1 MAEELEWKKLPT
13 IEKVEHKQWKARV
26 EGYEEAVKLF
36 STQPSDKSPVF
47 SDYVGL
53 MKKMVV
59 DNNAIAQ
66 EKALFA
72 VLAFAENA
80 AIATRVASD
89 VCSGIVNK
97 CLNSTRAKTKE
108 TGIEILFLYIER
120 EKGDV
125 VVEELLKGLSAK
137 QPKIVIGCVQ
147 ALKEALSL
155 FGSKVVSIKS
165 ILKEIIRLLEDR
177 DGTVRNE
184 SKELIIEMYRWA
196 GPAIKPQ
203 LSGLKPV
210 QITEL
215 EAEFAKLPTA
225 KPVPTR
231 YLISQKPK
239 EDPRAAETTSGKA
252 PQELEDNEPQLDAYA
267 LADAVNILSKI
278 PNDYWEKIEDK
289 KWQERKE
296 ALTLV
301 EQLTDVIKLDNGDY
315 SALLNSL
322 IKVISKD
329 TNILLVGQ
337 SAKIVAQIANALRA
351 GFKPYAVTTIK
362 ACFEKFKE
370 KKPTVL
376 VAIRAA
382 ADAAQRSVTLESLQE
397 DIIEAL
403 NNKNPG
409 IRAETALFLSRIFAK
424 MTIVTLNKKLL
435 KTFVVPLLK
444 CSADMVLEV
453 REAAF
458 CALGTAMFIVTEKN
472 ISPFLADIDNIRLNR
487 IKEFYEKVANEKKG
501 GSSDNEGK
509 GAPSSLE
516 AASVAPSK
524 PNFKVIKGNKPAG
537 VAVGEGKTVSVSPG
551 EDAPRPT
558 KPSAAKKKAQPA
570 APASDALPKE
580 QLWSDDVLEAKI
592 AEAYSETL
600 IAQLASSVW
609 KERLEAM
616 ETLRS
621 SIDKMAPEQLSCQLV
636 FRLLLK
642 KPGLKDNNF
651 QVLRMKIEL
660 VSEVLQLKKPCSEV
674 IVDLLL
680 PDLTE
685 KVGDIKVGEAVKLAF
700 TALAEATTFEI
711 VGGRILRAVYQQKN
725 PKCQIECLNW
735 LSLSIKEFGLQ
746 LNTKELLVCLKT
758 GLGATNLQ
766 VRQACIYLSSV
777 MYLYMGGTLRTLL
790 SDEKPALVA
799 LLEEEWSKLGDSKP
813 PAPTRGLRYVKQQ
826 QSTASDGASA
836 EGAAAAEP
844 EVPDPEDLVPRTDIS
859 EKLTEEMM
867 NLLVSKAWKERQEGL
882 NQIQE
887 VLTSAQFI
895 EGGPKLQD
903 PLTAV
908 AKVCTDVNKIL
919 GKNALGIVEKF
930 AKALSKSDA
939 KKLVKCVQPFVLMC
953 FGDSKPQVREAAVSA
968 LSAWRERSGLAPM
981 TENETF
987 TEALKPENPFLR
999 AELLGWLAVAM
1010 EDLRAGTPA
1019 VAALGPDFRDQI
1031 IGAILPVCEDRNPE
1045 ARSRAQKML
1054 PVLIR
1059 AFGPE
1064 AVHRCT
1070 KRLKPTTMEAV
1081 QPLVEKAKEAVA
1093 AERAASGAA
1102 EASVAPKA
1110 IRGGG
1115 GGGAAAAPKDKDS
1128 TAVPE
1133 PTPQP
1138 STGAVASGDVAN
1150 DEEPS
1155 TVSQSETSTAKS
1167 SKKAGSGSKKPAVT
1181 SKRAA
1186 ALEQAEE
1193 AASMVP
1199 LQVNKLRETRMQDEK
1214 KRKLLKWDFDAPSR
1228 DHVQQLNQ
1236 LFLAAGAS
1244 PDLHSCLFHT
1254 DFKQHIRALETLTRL
1269 LDGAWTAVDGEAA
1282 TRANLDLILR
1292 WIVLR
1297 FFETNPAVLARCL
1310 EYILKVFGRLSES
1323 EANLTE
1329 YEATAFLPYLVMKVG
1344 DPKDN
1349 IRRDI
1354 RAIFRIVVTIFPP
1367 ARFYPFLV
1375 NGLKSKVNKARQEC
1389 LEEIGCMIEQFGL
1402 NVCQPSPAASL
1413 KVLAGQISDRD
1424 SGVRT
1429 AALNSL
1435 VAAYAIVG
1443 EALWKMLGEL
1453 PEKDRSMLEE
1463 RIKRAGRPSTAAS
1476 NTTSKR
1482 SASERPPGGRRETA
1496 DLRQTNGHVPQ
1507 GQQPYL
1513 DALRPAAG
1521 TNQPA
1526 SVHSIAYAK
1535 AQNLLSELG
1544 DLNPEHAA
1552 EIPNL
1557 LEFDKDINEIF
1568 KPFEVPELKCIAK
1581 TRTTQPALN
1590 VLLRTSP
1597 DAASAITMVVTQIS
1611 SNDPNIA
1618 CYALAQIDALIQSD
1632 KWQLLMGHTNQIIML
1647 ITIQLRQIN
1656 TRFFDDPS
1664 ISANHLV
1671 CLLRSLLVVMQSL
1684 FKRSLLARECS
1695 RESLKEFIY
1704 AVLHVMVHEKTAE
1717 LPEGGSIIRVINA
1730 LTLSIIDESNST
1742 RVLSAFIRLLHE
1754 SVSSGHFSNRFTQVV
1769 MRSLWRITKGLSEN
1783 GNKYAFDVILID
1795 CHNFLKAFP
1804 SPSWKTRKSDVPL
1817 RTIKTMLHTFCVVR
1831 GPGIL
1836 KYVDS
1841 IPNKEDS
1848 ELESYLIRTLKSLS
1862 NSGTRLPPALQPTLK
1877 NPSSPIKT
1885 AVLSP
1890 ENHQKVASLV
1900 QRIASTR
1907 DDATGAIE
1915 DLFDIT
1921 SALPDL
1927 DLEPFLANY
1936 SSFARTYVRQALYNV
1951 GLLRSQR
1958 GTAAYSNGTPLKP
1971 ITSELPRPGDDLSH
1985 QAANPKLFMDRL
1997 ASLRRQIGLETT
2009 TSNLSDGLSDDPG
2022 IGGEGRASSGS
2033 AVNNAVLEATLRGIV
2048 QPPNEDAVNA
2058 ASPTTQTEST
2068 RQPGMSQNELA
2079 EIKRRLALIKNAQM
2093 RGT

>member
-1 MAEELEWKKLPT
+1 MSDET
-13 IEKVEHKQWKARV
+13 
-26 EGYEEAVKLF
+26 EAIWL
-36 STQPSDKSPVF
+36 T
-47 SDYVGL
+47 
-53 MKKMVV
+53 MK
-59 DNNAIAQ
+59 
-66 EKALFA
+66 
-72 VLAFAENA
+72 
-80 AIATRVASD
+80 
-89 VCSGIVNK
+89 
-97 CLNSTRAKTKE
+97 
-108 TGIEILFLYIER
+108 
-120 EKGDV
+120 
-125 VVEELLKGLSAK
+125 
-137 QPKIVIGCVQ
+137 
-147 ALKEALSL
+147 
-155 FGSKVVSIKS
+155 
-165 ILKEIIRLLEDR
+165 
-177 DGTVRNE
+177 
-184 SKELIIEMYRWA
+184 
-196 GPAIKPQ
+196 
-203 LSGLKPV
+203 
-210 QITEL
+210 
-215 EAEFAKLPTA
+215 
-225 KPVPTR
+225 
-231 YLISQKPK
+231 
-239 EDPRAAETTSGKA
+239 
-252 PQELEDNEPQLDAYA
+252 
-267 LADAVNILSKI
+267 
-278 PNDYWEKIEDK
+278 
-289 KWQERKE
+289 
-296 ALTLV
+296 
-301 EQLTDVIKLDNGDY
+301 
-315 SALLNSL
+315 
-322 IKVISKD
+322 
-329 TNILLVGQ
+329 
-337 SAKIVAQIANALRA
+337 
-351 GFKPYAVTTIK
+351 
-362 ACFEKFKE
+362 
-370 KKPTVL
+370 
-376 VAIRAA
+376 
-382 ADAAQRSVTLESLQE
+382 
-397 DIIEAL
+397 
-403 NNKNPG
+403 
-409 IRAETALFLSRIFAK
+409 
-424 MTIVTLNKKLL
+424 
-435 KTFVVPLLK
+435 
-444 CSADMVLEV
+444 
-453 REAAF
+453 
-458 CALGTAMFIVTEKN
+458 
-472 ISPFLADIDNIRLNR
+472 
-487 IKEFYEKVANEKKG
+487 
-501 GSSDNEGK
+501 
-509 GAPSSLE
+509 
-516 AASVAPSK
+516 
-524 PNFKVIKGNKPAG
+524 
-537 VAVGEGKTVSVSPG
+537 
-551 EDAPRPT
+551 
-558 KPSAAKKKAQPA
+558 
-570 APASDALPKE
+570 
-580 QLWSDDVLEAKI
+580 
-592 AEAYSETL
+592 
-600 IAQLASSVW
+600 
-609 KERLEAM
+609 
-616 ETLRS
+616 
-621 SIDKMAPEQLSCQLV
+621 
-636 FRLLLK
+636 
-642 KPGLKDNNF
+642 
-651 QVLRMKIEL
+651 VLRMKIEL
-660 VSEVLQLKKPCSEV
+660 VSEVLQIKKPCSEI

-685 KVGDIKVGEAVKLAF
+685 KVGDIKVGEAVKQAF
-700 TALAEATTFEI
+700 TALAEATTFGI
-711 VGGRILRAVYQQKN
+711 VGGRILGAVYQQKN
-725 PKCQIECLNW
+725 PKCQVECLNW

-746 LNTKELLVCLKT
+746 LNTKELLTCLKT

-799 LLEEEWSKLGDSKP
+799 LLEEEWAKLGDSKP
-813 PAPTRGLRYVKQQ
+813 PAPTRGLRYVMQQQ
-826 QSTASDGASA
+826 QSTAGDGAA
-836 EGAAAAEP
+836 AAAAQEAAAEP

-859 EKLTEEMM
+859 RSRSQTRAAMPSKIPRSSSKIPRPKNPKCQVECLNWLSLSIKEFGLQLNTKELLTCLKTGLGATNLQVRQACIYLSSVMYLYMGGTLRTLLSDEKPALVALLEEEWAKLGDSKPPAPTRGLRYVMQQQQSTAGDGATAAAAQEAAAEPEVPDPEDLVPRTDISDKLTEEML

-939 KKLVKCVQPFVLMC
+939 KKLVKCVQPFVLTC

-968 LSAWRERSGLAPM
+968 LSAWREKSGFAPM

-987 TEALKPENPFLR
+987 AEALKPENPFLR

-1010 EDLRAGTPA
+1010 EDLRVGTAA
-1019 VAALGPDFRDQI
+1019 VGALGPDFRDQI

-1059 AFGPE
+1059 AFGAE
-1064 AVHRCT
+1064 AVSRCT

-1093 AERAASGAA
+1093 AERAASGAS
-1102 EASVAPKA
+1102 EAPIAPKA

-1115 GGGAAAAPKDKDS
+1115 GGGAAAKDKD
-1128 TAVPE
+1128 TPAAAE
-1133 PTPQP
+1133 PDQTPQP
-1138 STGAVASGDVAN
+1138 TAGAAASGDAAN
-1150 DEEPS
+1150 DEEAVS
-1155 TVSQSETSTAKS
+1155 VSQSETSAAKS
-1167 SKKAGSGSKKPAVT
+1167 GASGGKKAGAGGKKPAIT

-1193 AASMVP
+1193 AASMIP

-1214 KRKLLKWDFDAPSR
+1214 KRKLLKWDFDTPSR

-1244 PDLHSCLFHT
+1244 PDLHSCLFHS

-1310 EYILKVFGRLSES
+1310 EYTLKVFGRLSDS

-1354 RAIFRIVVTIFPP
+1354 RAIFRTVVTIYPP
-1367 ARFYPFLV
+1367 ARFYPFLI

-1435 VAAYAIVG
+1435 VSAYAIVG
-1443 EALWKMLGEL
+1443 EAIWKMLGEL

-1463 RIKRAGRPSTAAS
+1463 RIKRSGRPSTAAS
-1476 NTTSKR
+1476 NATSKR
-1482 SASERPPGGRRETA
+1482 SASERPPAGRRETA
-1496 DLRQTNGHVPQ
+1496 DLRQTNGHGPQ

-1513 DALRPAAG
+1513 DALRPVAG
-1521 TNQPA
+1521 SNQPA

-1544 DLNPEHAA
+1544 DLNPERAA
-1552 EIPNL
+1552 EIPSL

-1568 KPFEVPELKCIAK
+1568 KPFEVPELK

-1611 SNDPNIA
+1611 SNDPNLS

-1671 CLLRSLLVVMQSL
+1671 CLLRSLLVVVQSL

-1783 GNKYAFDVILID
+1783 GNKYAFDVILLD

-1862 NSGTRLPPALQPTLK
+1862 NSGTRLPPALQPSVK

-1915 DLFDIT
+1915 ELYDIT

-1958 GTAAYSNGTPLKP
+1958 GPAAHTNGTPMKP
-1971 ITSELPRPGDDLSH
+1971 VASELPVPGDDLSR
-1985 QAANPKLFMDRL
+1985 QTANPKIFMDRL
-1997 ASLRRQIGLETT
+1997 ASLRKQIGLETST
-2009 TSNLSDGLSDDPG
+2009 LSVSEGPSDDPA
-2022 IGGEGRASSGS
+2022 ISGEGRISGGPV
-2033 AVNNAVLEATLRGIV
+2033 VNNAVLEATLRGIV
-2048 QPPNEDAVNA
+2048 QPPSENSEA
-2058 ASPTTQTEST
+2058 ANPSTETS
-2068 RQPGMSQNELA
+2068 RQPGMSQNELE
-2079 EIKRRLALIKNAQM
+2079 EIKRRLALIKNAQA
-2093 RGT
+2093 RDLVTGEVLHFLSQPTPDAFDRQDLVLSKLAVENKQPLPNVVADLEA

>member
-1 MAEELEWKKLPT
+1 MPEIRDGGERRPSGR
-13 IEKVEHKQWKARV
+13 I
-26 EGYEEAVKLF
+26 F
-36 STQPSDKSPVF
+36 S
-47 SDYVGL
+47 
-53 MKKMVV
+53 
-59 DNNAIAQ
+59 AQ
-66 EKALFA
+66 CTS
-72 VLAFAENA
+72 VLALHCASAFDASGEN
-80 AIATRVASD
+80 
-89 VCSGIVNK
+89 
-97 CLNSTRAKTKE
+97 E
-108 TGIEILFLYIER
+108 
-120 EKGDV
+120 
-125 VVEELLKGLSAK
+125 
-137 QPKIVIGCVQ
+137 
-147 ALKEALSL
+147 
-155 FGSKVVSIKS
+155 VS
-165 ILKEIIRLLEDR
+165 
-177 DGTVRNE
+177 
-184 SKELIIEMYRWA
+184 
-196 GPAIKPQ
+196 
-203 LSGLKPV
+203 
-210 QITEL
+210 
-215 EAEFAKLPTA
+215 
-225 KPVPTR
+225 
-231 YLISQKPK
+231 
-239 EDPRAAETTSGKA
+239 
-252 PQELEDNEPQLDAYA
+252 
-267 LADAVNILSKI
+267 
-278 PNDYWEKIEDK
+278 
-289 KWQERKE
+289 
-296 ALTLV
+296 
-301 EQLTDVIKLDNGDY
+301 
-315 SALLNSL
+315 
-322 IKVISKD
+322 
-329 TNILLVGQ
+329 
-337 SAKIVAQIANALRA
+337 
-351 GFKPYAVTTIK
+351 
-362 ACFEKFKE
+362 C
-370 KKPTVL
+370 
-376 VAIRAA
+376 
-382 ADAAQRSVTLESLQE
+382 
-397 DIIEAL
+397 
-403 NNKNPG
+403 
-409 IRAETALFLSRIFAK
+409 
-424 MTIVTLNKKLL
+424 
-435 KTFVVPLLK
+435 
-444 CSADMVLEV
+444 
-453 REAAF
+453 
-458 CALGTAMFIVTEKN
+458 
-472 ISPFLADIDNIRLNR
+472 
-487 IKEFYEKVANEKKG
+487 ANE
-501 GSSDNEGK
+501 
-509 GAPSSLE
+509 
-516 AASVAPSK
+516 
-524 PNFKVIKGNKPAG
+524 
-537 VAVGEGKTVSVSPG
+537 
-551 EDAPRPT
+551 
-558 KPSAAKKKAQPA
+558 
-570 APASDALPKE
+570 
-580 QLWSDDVLEAKI
+580 
-592 AEAYSETL
+592 
-600 IAQLASSVW
+600 
-609 KERLEAM
+609 
-616 ETLRS
+616 
-621 SIDKMAPEQLSCQLV
+621 
-636 FRLLLK
+636 
-642 KPGLKDNNF
+642 
-651 QVLRMKIEL
+651 
-660 VSEVLQLKKPCSEV
+660 
-674 IVDLLL
+674 
-680 PDLTE
+680 
-685 KVGDIKVGEAVKLAF
+685 
-700 TALAEATTFEI
+700 
-711 VGGRILRAVYQQKN
+711 
-725 PKCQIECLNW
+725 
-735 LSLSIKEFGLQ
+735 
-746 LNTKELLVCLKT
+746 
-758 GLGATNLQ
+758 
-766 VRQACIYLSSV
+766 
-777 MYLYMGGTLRTLL
+777 
-790 SDEKPALVA
+790 
-799 LLEEEWSKLGDSKP
+799 
-813 PAPTRGLRYVKQQ
+813 
-826 QSTASDGASA
+826 
-836 EGAAAAEP
+836 
-844 EVPDPEDLVPRTDIS
+844 
-859 EKLTEEMM
+859 
-867 NLLVSKAWKERQEGL
+867 
-882 NQIQE
+882 
-887 VLTSAQFI
+887 
-895 EGGPKLQD
+895 
-903 PLTAV
+903 
-908 AKVCTDVNKIL
+908 VNHR
-919 GKNALGIVEKF
+919 
-930 AKALSKSDA
+930 
-939 KKLVKCVQPFVLMC
+939 CVQPFVLMC

-1138 STGAVASGDVAN
+1138 STADYVAQCSSPSGVIYHHMARPLIWQLASALSAVASGDVAN

-1568 KPFEVPELKCIAK
+1568 KPFEVPELKCWVANRPSVMYNYETATRLHQRPCEKPAKVVLIVRHSRVAGAPRFLKVSPKK

-1671 CLLRSLLVVMQSL
+1671 CLLRSLLVVMQSSSIALRIATLTPTLTILSLIGQL

-2048 QPPNEDAVNA
+2048 QPPNEDAVKA

>member
-13 IEKVEHKQWKARV
+13 IEKVEHKVCVFYLPKYGDQQWKARV

-80 AIATRVASD
+80 AIATR
-89 VCSGIVNK
+89 
-97 CLNSTRAKTKE
+97 
-108 TGIEILFLYIER
+108 
-120 EKGDV
+120 
-125 VVEELLKGLSAK
+125 
-137 QPKIVIGCVQ
+137 
-147 ALKEALSL
+147 L

-210 QITEL
+210 Q
-215 EAEFAKLPTA
+215 
-225 KPVPTR
+225 
-231 YLISQKPK
+231 
-239 EDPRAAETTSGKA
+239 
-252 PQELEDNEPQLDAYA
+252 
-267 LADAVNILSKI
+267 
-278 PNDYWEKIEDK
+278 
-289 KWQERKE
+289 
-296 ALTLV
+296 
-301 EQLTDVIKLDNGDY
+301 
-315 SALLNSL
+315 
-322 IKVISKD
+322 VISKD

-651 QVLRMKIEL
+651 Q
-660 VSEVLQLKKPCSEV
+660 KPCSEV

-939 KKLVKCVQPFVLMC
+939 KKLVK
-953 FGDSKPQVREAAVSA
+953 
-968 LSAWRERSGLAPM
+968 
-981 TENETF
+981 
-987 TEALKPENPFLR
+987 
-999 AELLGWLAVAM
+999 
-1010 EDLRAGTPA
+1010 
-1019 VAALGPDFRDQI
+1019 
-1031 IGAILPVCEDRNPE
+1031 
-1045 ARSRAQKML
+1045 
-1054 PVLIR
+1054 
-1059 AFGPE
+1059 
-1064 AVHRCT
+1064 
-1070 KRLKPTTMEAV
+1070 
-1081 QPLVEKAKEAVA
+1081 
-1093 AERAASGAA
+1093 
-1102 EASVAPKA
+1102 
-1110 IRGGG
+1110 
-1115 GGGAAAAPKDKDS
+1115 
-1128 TAVPE
+1128 
-1133 PTPQP
+1133 
-1138 STGAVASGDVAN
+1138 
-1150 DEEPS
+1150 
-1155 TVSQSETSTAKS
+1155 
-1167 SKKAGSGSKKPAVT
+1167 
-1181 SKRAA
+1181 
-1186 ALEQAEE
+1186 
-1193 AASMVP
+1193 
-1199 LQVNKLRETRMQDEK
+1199 
-1214 KRKLLKWDFDAPSR
+1214 
-1228 DHVQQLNQ
+1228 
-1236 LFLAAGAS
+1236 
-1244 PDLHSCLFHT
+1244 
-1254 DFKQHIRALETLTRL
+1254 
-1269 LDGAWTAVDGEAA
+1269 
-1282 TRANLDLILR
+1282 
-1292 WIVLR
+1292 
-1297 FFETNPAVLARCL
+1297 
-1310 EYILKVFGRLSES
+1310 
-1323 EANLTE
+1323 
-1329 YEATAFLPYLVMKVG
+1329 
-1344 DPKDN
+1344 
-1349 IRRDI
+1349 
-1354 RAIFRIVVTIFPP
+1354 
-1367 ARFYPFLV
+1367 
-1375 NGLKSKVNKARQEC
+1375 
-1389 LEEIGCMIEQFGL
+1389 
-1402 NVCQPSPAASL
+1402 
-1413 KVLAGQISDRD
+1413 
-1424 SGVRT
+1424 
-1429 AALNSL
+1429 
-1435 VAAYAIVG
+1435 
-1443 EALWKMLGEL
+1443 
-1453 PEKDRSMLEE
+1453 
-1463 RIKRAGRPSTAAS
+1463 
-1476 NTTSKR
+1476 
-1482 SASERPPGGRRETA
+1482 
-1496 DLRQTNGHVPQ
+1496 
-1507 GQQPYL
+1507 
-1513 DALRPAAG
+1513 
-1521 TNQPA
+1521 
-1526 SVHSIAYAK
+1526 
-1535 AQNLLSELG
+1535 
-1544 DLNPEHAA
+1544 
-1552 EIPNL
+1552 
-1557 LEFDKDINEIF
+1557 
-1568 KPFEVPELKCIAK
+1568 
-1581 TRTTQPALN
+1581 
-1590 VLLRTSP
+1590 
-1597 DAASAITMVVTQIS
+1597 
-1611 SNDPNIA
+1611 
-1618 CYALAQIDALIQSD
+1618 
-1632 KWQLLMGHTNQIIML
+1632 
-1647 ITIQLRQIN
+1647 
-1656 TRFFDDPS
+1656 
-1664 ISANHLV
+1664 
-1671 CLLRSLLVVMQSL
+1671 
-1684 FKRSLLARECS
+1684 
-1695 RESLKEFIY
+1695 
-1704 AVLHVMVHEKTAE
+1704 
-1717 LPEGGSIIRVINA
+1717 
-1730 LTLSIIDESNST
+1730 
-1742 RVLSAFIRLLHE
+1742 
-1754 SVSSGHFSNRFTQVV
+1754 
-1769 MRSLWRITKGLSEN
+1769 
-1783 GNKYAFDVILID
+1783 
-1795 CHNFLKAFP
+1795 
-1804 SPSWKTRKSDVPL
+1804 
-1817 RTIKTMLHTFCVVR
+1817 
-1831 GPGIL
+1831 
-1836 KYVDS
+1836 
-1841 IPNKEDS
+1841 
-1848 ELESYLIRTLKSLS
+1848 
-1862 NSGTRLPPALQPTLK
+1862 
-1877 NPSSPIKT
+1877 
-1885 AVLSP
+1885 
-1890 ENHQKVASLV
+1890 
-1900 QRIASTR
+1900 
-1907 DDATGAIE
+1907 
-1915 DLFDIT
+1915 
-1921 SALPDL
+1921 
-1927 DLEPFLANY
+1927 
-1936 SSFARTYVRQALYNV
+1936 
-1951 GLLRSQR
+1951 
-1958 GTAAYSNGTPLKP
+1958 
-1971 ITSELPRPGDDLSH
+1971 
-1985 QAANPKLFMDRL
+1985 
-1997 ASLRRQIGLETT
+1997 
-2009 TSNLSDGLSDDPG
+2009 
-2022 IGGEGRASSGS
+2022 
-2033 AVNNAVLEATLRGIV
+2033 
-2048 QPPNEDAVNA
+2048 
-2058 ASPTTQTEST
+2058 
-2068 RQPGMSQNELA
+2068 
-2079 EIKRRLALIKNAQM
+2079 
-2093 RGT
+2093 